1 MEATLLRQSAFCPA
15 GATLPQS
22 KCSYFTVMC
31 FGQKWLRKAS
41 CSWQTGSGA
50 PHRLTKQIQLWLY
63 EKRFSLQSR
72 VFEFCAAPHEG
83 DAQQWRKKRRAKI
96 KRQPLLS
103 ALLSSPWERACGRW
117 LMLMC
122 LSPKTTGFA
131 SMWHNISSHR
141 QRNCVVCS
149 LHCWVWGFQT
159 SVLNLLFSFNNR
171 KPVSLILADD
181 NILLVVTI
189 CDWGFDRL
197 QTNIDN
203 IILDNTRPLAREAD
217 KLHRWAVFFSRFCDM
232 DDRCSA
238 VRPPS
243 SFLFSEK

>member
-1 MEATLLRQSAFCPA
+1 MEATLLRRSAFCPA

-50 PHRLTKQIQLWLY
+50 PHRLTKQIPLWLY
-63 EKRFSLQSR
+63 EKAFLFAVASLWILRS
-72 VFEFCAAPHEG
+72 AA
-83 DAQQWRKKRRAKI
+83 WRRRTTVKKKRRAKI

-103 ALLSSPWERACGRW
+103 PLLSSPWERACGRW

-149 LHCWVWGFQT
+149 LNCWVWGFQT
-159 SVLNLLFSFNNR
+159 SVVLNSLFSFNNS
-171 KPVSLILADD
+171 KPLSLILADD

-197 QTNIDN
+197 QTNID
-203 IILDNTRPLAREAD
+203 RKHYFR
-217 KLHRWAVFFSRFCDM
+217 
-232 DDRCSA
+232 
-238 VRPPS
+238 
-243 SFLFSEK
+243 